1 MNEFKLFIKKNRL
14 FSFFILIQCSIMVWM
29 GLLYSNTFP
38 KQNIIWNILIL
49 IGNMLMLYTF
59 TKLII
64 QLQNSANHEAR
75 LLIYDKQQSIL
86 QEIATAKARSTKELA
101 SLYEKLHSQM
111 ISSEYQNISVHEIV
125 NKLYKEHSDLLEL
138 EICKNKTINAILYH
152 KFMIARKKHIHISAQ
167 MMVPEQLP
175 VSDIDLMLLYT
186 NLLDNAIQAAEQSV
200 KRYIHLEARVMANHL
215 VINVENTYD
224 LHTIRTKQEDALGTS
239 IISTVCAAYDGE
251 YRLDLNELA
260 HVNVVLN
267 LDKKYIYK
275 KRIS

>member
-1 MNEFKLFIKKNRL
+1 MKEFALFVKNNRL
-14 FSFFILIQCSIMVWM
+14 FSFFILIQCSIMFLM
-29 GLLYSNTFP
+29 GLLYSNAFP

-86 QEIATAKARSTKELA
+86 QEIATAKARSTKELVT
-101 SLYEKLHSQM
+101 LYEKLHSQM
-111 ISSEYQNISVHEIV
+111 IFSEYQNISAHEIV

-152 KFMIARKKHIHISAQ
+152 KFMIAREKRIHISATV
-167 MMVPEQLP
+167 MIPEQIP
-175 VSDIDLMLLYT
+175 INDMDLMLLYT
-186 NLLDNAIQAAEQSV
+186 NLLDNAIHAAEHSAE
-200 KRYIHLEARVMANHL
+200 RYIHLETRVMANHL

-224 LHTIRTKQEDALGTS
+224 SHTTRTKQEEALGTS

-251 YRLDLNELA
+251 YQLDLNELA

-267 LDKKYIYK
+267 LDRKIH
-275 KRIS
+275 I